1 MEKKEDKIYPRTEII
16 DPSSYVNPDD
26 QDNLSEEII
35 GTIRKINKNGI
46 QIVTFQEFPAE
57 SVTLRFVES
66 ENKKTEIEGRVISCS
81 RQQTGIFTIGIEFQ
95 GTAEKNIE
103 FVKKISSIMPLI
115 YQPRSIDKPASN
127 KDSGSF

>member
-1 MEKKEDKIYPRTEII
+1 MEKKEKKIHPRIEII
-16 DPSSYVNPDD
+16 DPSSYFDPDD
-26 QDNLSEEII
+26 RGNLFEEII

-46 QIVTFQEFPAE
+46 QIVAFQEFQTE

-66 ENKKTEIEGRVISCS
+66 ENKKTEIEGRVMSCS
-81 RQQTGIFTIGIEFQ
+81 RQQTGIFEIGIDFQ
-95 GTAEKNIE
+95 GTAEQNIE

-115 YQPRSIDKPASN
+115 YQPRSLDKPANN